1 MQLTTEHLEQ
11 YIGVLE
17 EADKAFVGDV
27 KRDFV
32 AQAQADI
39 FFQLGI
45 RDKDLMRWGL
55 NQIGIIKGQYHT
67 AVLDIISKF
76 QTGKYSFDKAFSLW
90 RDATKTGMEG
100 MYRAGAATVGNPFYK
115 ELKLPTRDKRLL
127 ARYLHREGKFWKKFM
142 WDVKDPKHT
151 AFIPRDATGKRLPGY
166 KFKMFD
172 YSKRAGMYPQSLEAM
187 RYNGQLMGAG
197 ENIELRWVLGVPQ
210 TESCGDCMGLS
221 KRVWLPRSLPTVPR
235 AGDTACLYRC
245 YCHLEPRQRVMRTTF
260 DIAGSATE
268 GAIRAAGRYSQVL
281 DTAGNEIGGELQREI
296 EVYSAQMNR
305 ARQMMSI
312 TIGKDK
318 AFWIA
323 ERKRFNRLIID
334 RCRAGQYRAIP
345 TVSVSALTK
354 TIRAA
359 QLKGGTLVDD
369 FMTLVAGDEVWF
381 VRSDYSSFGVIGT
394 RNGVRVFKSPT
405 GVVLNLDVEADIIF
419 AAGKSDKFFMNQ
431 FAEAIKA
438 GKSPNVALYEVLGER
453 KDLWQTMFSDWTT
466 SAGSAGNRGVLK
478 KFLEKTF
485 GVANYQIVLTSKAA
499 TDQLFRTMVNAY
511 GYTGTKTALVAS
523 LKETLRIAKACAYEH
538 LRMKYPKGYVTL
550 YRGVSRH
557 EFKRVHKMIKGRRAM
572 NIDALS
578 GFTEDISMA
587 KGFAESYEGYVVKV
601 QVSLDNILSSPDFR
615 FSAFPSEKEWLVL
628 GKDGLTK
635 LIKVADFGYVETQY
649 PVEIMWGKL
658 HPGDIGIK

>member
-1 MQLTTEHLEQ
+1 MLQLTTEHLEQ
-11 YIGVLE
+11 YIDVLE

-55 NQIGIIKGQYHT
+55 NRVGIIKGQYHT
-67 AVLDIISKF
+67 SCLDIIGKF
-76 QTGKYSFDKAFSLW
+76 QTGKYSFDKAFNLW
-90 RDATKTGMEG
+90 RDATKTSMEG
-100 MYRAGAATVGNPFYK
+100 MYRAGAASVGNPFYK
-115 ELKLPTRDKRLL
+115 ELKLPGRDKRLL
-127 ARYLHREGKFWKKFM
+127 TRYLHREGKFWKKFM

-151 AFIPRDATGKRLPGY
+151 AFIPRDAAGKRLPGY
-166 KFKMFD
+166 RFKMFD
-172 YSKRAGMYPQSLEAM
+172 YPKRAGMYPQSLEAM
-187 RYNGQLMGAG
+187 RYNGMLMGAG

-221 KRVWLPRSLPTVPR
+221 KRVWTPRTLPTVPR
-235 AGDTACLYRC
+235 GGDTACLWRC

-268 GAIRAAGRYSQVL
+268 GAIRAAGRYSQVF
-281 DTAGNEIGGELQREI
+281 DTAGNEIGGALQREI
-296 EVYSAQMNR
+296 EAYSAQMNR

-312 TIGKDK
+312 TAGADK
-318 AFWIA
+318 TFWIA

-369 FMTLVAGDEVWF
+369 FMTLVVGDEVWF

-419 AAGKSDKFFMNQ
+419 ATQPKWRPSGTLEQVEKWAK
-431 FAEAIKA
+431 
-438 GKSPNVALYEVLGER
+438 
-453 KDLWQTMFSDWTT
+453 
-466 SAGSAGNRGVLK
+466 GSAFEGSLFHGTRLTPAKSITKMGFDIKRSHYGMLGKGIYLSSNETTAGRYAAYKAREPGKVLEIKINVK
-478 KFLEKTF
+478 KPLTDLKIMTELEK
-485 GVANYQIVLTSKAA
+485 KW
-499 TDQLFRTMVNAY
+499 
-511 GYTGTKTALVAS
+511 
-523 LKETLRIAKACAYEH
+523 
-538 LRMKYPKGYVTL
+538 MKKLDIDMPGHFKVWDKVT
-550 YRGVSRH
+550 
-557 EFKRVHKMIKGRRAM
+557 E
-572 NIDALS
+572 
-578 GFTEDISMA
+578 E
-587 KGFAESYEGYVVKV
+587 
-601 QVSLDNILSSPDFR
+601 
-615 FSAFPSEKEWLVL
+615 
-628 GKDGLTK
+628 
-635 LIKVADFGYVETQY
+635 LIKMGYDAVRIDLFGGVTEWCIFDPKNIMVVA
-649 PVEIMWGKL
+649 K
-658 HPGDIGIK
+658 